1 MLVQWRVAS
10 CPTRVAQCPPLHR
23 FTKHLRKFDF
33 GALYTFEQVS
43 ASNER
48 EGIFAPYFCAELL
61 SRTIPTN
68 LLFCCPCHGPS

>member
-23 FTKHLRKFDF
+23 STKHLRKVDF
-33 GALYTFEQVS
+33 GALYTFEQVL

-48 EGIFAPYFCAELL
+48 GVFLRRTFALNF
-61 SRTIPTN
+61 
-68 LLFCCPCHGPS
+68 